1 MTFLFGLE
9 DRPMKTHAMISAV
22 LLGLGCVCDA
32 KAEDRPYLTTQ
43 SPITLFNTSDGEF
56 EASRTAHRIRPY
68 DYKLKTEDSFTVI
81 HLGPDH
87 PPTVKTVFG
96 TIAATILGPGTMA
109 MSKDGRYAMVTNTG
123 LRPKV
128 GLSSK
133 LSYPTGVP
141 LTNKDLTPD
150 LLKKQKLSP
159 QLSDMLSVIDL
170 SKKTYP
176 VVQRLLFDDHPIN
189 ILTHPDGKHFLMF
202 ASRFFYVFRLDDER
216 LFEVSRFPNTYGLG
230 SFWIHPKGD
239 RIFSTQNASTI
250 TSLTGGK
257 CQAHWFALEDQKI
270 RYLSEVKVAEG
281 VDSAL
286 TDQSFISR
294 ISQDGKW
301 ALICQRTRG
310 NDRDL
315 CDVLIADLTLDPPA
329 ITRAIKQVGDGLE
342 NFAFHRNG
350 KMAVAAC
357 LENTKN
363 SLAVLDI
370 VSTPPRLLY
379 HLDAAGTSQ
388 GSEFSPDGDK
398 LFVGSADH
406 GRIEVYDVIAD
417 FELRKN
423 QKFIKIGYGHN
434 SLTIGP
440 RDQEKE

>member
-1 MTFLFGLE
+1 MKLTFAPLMVAATF
-9 DRPMKTHAMISAV
+9 V
-22 LLGLGCVCDA
+22 LSTLAAAQDH
-32 KAEDRPYLTTQ
+32 PYLTTQ

-56 EASRTAHRIRPY
+56 EASRTTHRIRPY
-68 DYKLKTEDSFTVI
+68 DYKLKTDDSFTVI

-87 PPTVKTVFG
+87 PPIVKTVYG
-96 TIAATILGPGTMA
+96 TIPATILGPGTMA
-109 MSKDGRYAMVTNTG
+109 MSKDGKYAMVTNTG

-128 GLSSK
+128 GLSSR

-141 LTNKDLTPD
+141 LTNEDLTSD

-170 SKKTYP
+170 SKEDYP

-189 ILTHPDGKHFLMF
+189 ILPHPDGRHFLMF
-202 ASRFFYVFRLDDER
+202 ASRFFYVLRLDNGH
-216 LFEVSRFPNTYGLG
+216 LTEVSRFPNTYGLG

-239 RIFSTQNASTI
+239 RIFSTQNASAI
-250 TSLTGGK
+250 ISLKGGA
-257 CQAHWFALEDQKI
+257 CQAHWFAFEEHKI
-270 RYLSEVKVAEG
+270 RYLSEVKVAKG

-342 NFAFHRNG
+342 NFAFHPNG
-350 KMAVAAC
+350 KMVVAAC

-370 VSTPPRLLY
+370 ASSPPRLLY
-379 HLDAAGTSQ
+379 HLDAAGSSQ
-388 GSEFSPDGDK
+388 GAEFSPDGDK

-406 GRIEVYDVIAD
+406 GRIEVYDFVGE

-440 RDQEKE
+440 RYFPKKSSAK